1 MILRSTTRLGAA
13 IAAVAAS
20 VFVCADVE
28 DRDWCITYTE
38 HFEVVSDLPRA
49 QALDLVAHLDRFRSA
64 AGALLPG
71 EPSSPAPPLK
81 LVAFARAQDF
91 ATVFNGAHV
100 AGFTR
105 PSLDQS
111 LLASGPGLDGKH
123 LNRNIFHEYVHF
135 LLRSRA
141 ALNLP
146 IWYEEGFASYLATL
160 GVDPTG
166 LVTVG
171 RVPYTYLRS
180 VLVPPGLSI
189 ADVVGER
196 FELDPERHD
205 LSEVYGLAW
214 AIVRFLHHAE
224 DPSGGRYATKL
235 GAMLAA
241 IDNGASSSRAMESVL
256 GLEVSTLKA
265 RLRRYF
271 ENHEL
276 PVYQFRTEL
285 RDRLS
290 FRRDCLGAVDTR
302 YHLADVASF
311 HHPQLATA
319 LYDDILRREP
329 NHIEALIALS
339 RINTGSRASR
349 LVRRAYDI
357 DPNHPAA
364 AIRMAEL
371 KVFDCQGGRTP
382 CGDALPEAIAL
393 YTRALNSD
401 SHGVAAAYGLG
412 IISLYVQRPA
422 DALEY
427 LLAAHARAPWSPQI
441 NFYLG
446 EAYGRTGVKER
457 ARMHFRKTAYWHP
470 DESWRK
476 RATAALAK
484 LGPPD

>member
-1 MILRSTTRLGAA
+1 MAVAAKTPMISA
-13 IAAVAAS
+13 IAAVAAAT
-20 VFVCADVE
+20 FVCADVE
-28 DRDWCITYTE
+28 DRDWCITYTD
-38 HFEVVSDLPRA
+38 HFEIVSDLPRDR
-49 QALDLVAHLDRFRSA
+49 ALDLVAHLDRFRSA

-71 EPSSPAPPLK
+71 EPSSPVPPLK
-81 LVAFARAQDF
+81 LVAFERAQDF
-91 ATVFNGAHV
+91 ATVFNGRHV

-105 PSLDQS
+105 PSLDQT

-123 LNRNIFHEYVHF
+123 LNRNVFHEYVHF

-141 ALNLP
+141 TLNLP

-160 GVDPTG
+160 SVDPTG

-171 RVPYTYLRS
+171 RIPYTYLRS

-214 AIVRFLHHAE
+214 AIVRFLHHAQ
-224 DPSGGRYATKL
+224 DQSGERYATRL

-241 IDNGASSSRAMESVL
+241 IDNGASSSQAMESSL
-256 GLEVSTLKA
+256 GLDLSTLKA
-265 RLRRYF
+265 RMRKYY

-290 FRRDCLGAVDTR
+290 FRRDCLNAVDTR

-311 HHPQLATA
+311 HHPQLAIG
-319 LYDDILRREP
+319 LYDDILRRKP
-329 NHIEALIALS
+329 DHVDAMIALS
-339 RINTGSRASR
+339 RIVSGNRAQR
-349 LVRRAYDI
+349 LVRRAHDI

-371 KVFDCQGGRTP
+371 KVFDCQAGRMS
-382 CGDALPEAIAL
+382 CGEALPEAIAL
-393 YTRALNSD
+393 YTRALPSD

-412 IISLYVQRPA
+412 IVSLYVQRPV
-422 DALEY
+422 DALDY
-427 LLAAHARAPWSPQI
+427 LRTAHARAPWSPQI

-470 DESWRK
+470 DASWRE
-476 RATAALAK
+476 RANQALAR
-484 LGPPD
+484 LASP